1 MTLYFIQST
10 VYRISNVE
18 KHKLIVNEI
27 DIRDGRYWCQFSKKK
42 NGFED
47 KNLAEFD
54 LTDLF
59 TDFP

>member
-1 MTLYFIQST
+1 MGDID
-10 VYRISNVE
+10 
-18 KHKLIVNEI
+18 VN
-27 DIRDGRYWCQFSKKK
+27 FLKKKK

-47 KNLAEFD
+47 KNLAKFD

>member
-1 MTLYFIQST
+1 MGDID
-10 VYRISNVE
+10 
-18 KHKLIVNEI
+18 VN
-27 DIRDGRYWCQFSKKK
+27 FLKK

-47 KNLAEFD
+47 KNLAKFD